1 MDESTPFGRFGNLS
15 RAPRA
20 ESSWWLNLSREAF
33 VQCVQIEAAR
43 MNQQRLIVDGQ
54 NRVVGTNHGKI

>member
-33 VQCVQIEAAR
+33 VHAAQIEAAR
-43 MNQQRLIVDGQ
+43 MNQQRLMTTGQ
-54 NRVVGTNHGKI
+54 NRVVGTHHGKI